1 MFNRIVRASTPI
13 TSLRAASQYFKSSAI
28 ISSPFSTT
36 GLNNQPRSLIS
47 LKDLSGDEISNLLD
61 LSADLKKEYRQLKD
75 CIPGTLPTAT
85 ARPLEGKSM
94 AMIFQKRSTRTRV
107 STETGFSMLGGHPLF
122 LGSEDIQLGTNE
134 SLLDTARVL
143 SRFNS
148 ILLARVYAHSDIVE
162 LARESSVPVINALSD
177 MYHPLQILADLL
189 TLRERYGNDLKG
201 LKVAWVGDGN
211 NITHSLMVALP
222 KLGIDLR
229 VATPTGYEPNAEV
242 IDLSVNFAKESGST
256 IHFTTDPL
264 EAVQHADV
272 VVTDTWVS
280 MGQED
285 EYQKR
290 MSDFAGYQVTREMMS
305 NADPKWTFLHCLPRK
320 PQEVDDDVFYDEKRS
335 LVWDEAENR
344 MWTVMAVVMDLLQV
358 KNDRRRDQ
366 K

>member
-1 MFNRIVRASTPI
+1 MITTLFKRSIRHFGSTSI
-13 TSLRAASQYFKSSAI
+13 TL
-28 ISSPFSTT
+28 ST
-36 GLNNQPRSLIS
+36 LPPRSFIS
-47 LKDLSGDEISNLLD
+47 LKDLSGEQINDILD
-61 LSADLKKEYRQLKD
+61 LSAHLKSEYRALKD
-75 CIPGTLPTAT
+75 SAPNTLDNVPP
-85 ARPLEGKSM
+85 RPLEGKSM

-148 ILLARVYAHSDIVE
+148 ILLARVYEHSDIEE
-162 LARESSVPVINALSD
+162 LAREASVPVINALSD

-189 TLRERYGNDLKG
+189 TLREHVGKGPGGKDLKG
-201 LKVAWVGDGN
+201 LKVSWVGDGN

-229 VATPTGYEPNAEV
+229 VATPTGYEPNSKV
-242 IDLSVNFAKESGST
+242 VDLSLEFAKESGSN
-256 IHFTTDPL
+256 ILFTTDPL
-264 EAVQHADV
+264 EAVQDADV

-290 MSDFAGYQVTREMMS
+290 MDAFAGYQVTRDMMS
-305 NADPKWTFLHCLPRK
+305 IAAPNWKFLHCLPRK
-320 PQEVDDDVFYDEKRS
+320 PQEVDDDVFYDEERS

-344 MWTVMAVVMDLLQV
+344 MWTVMAVALDLLGGNISS
-358 KNDRRRDQ
+358 K